1 MKESKIRCIHECAA
15 SILTRSWL
23 RAGKY
28 FVDYIVNSSER
39 PLGPVKK
46 YWWRWEYQEANGN
59 VPHIHALF
67 WTGEVKHGVSL
78 QQIQKRVACSTLVY
92 HQPRVKNLLI
102 ELGLIK
108 HSEDSEIYVIIDE
121 CGRIQRHSCAG
132 CNYRCRVR
140 KGEGDDDVE
149 CRYRNYFEISK
160 HPSRYMY
167 FPCNANHT
175 PEAVNVLST
184 CGLVEQ
190 KMNGGITNLHPKLN
204 GGFYTYPAE
213 PNENL
218 SPFSP
223 VLFAWTRCSSNIQI
237 CDTYLCSRYLAK
249 YVQGIDENLKVE
261 LKSFNHGESAV
272 LEEKVVYNTKVS
284 TSGYYEKIRSMKNN
298 KKQNKHVGRAIGVPE
313 ILSLIF
319 QVPQVYTNVSFVH
332 IPTCALEF
340 RSGIENIRPKK
351 TDYREEEFVQIPYEL
366 KNAAQERNEGLDI
379 PCQDVRRNLNFPTS
393 RRFTML
399 QEQMMKDVPA
409 T

>member
-1 MKESKIRCIHECAA
+1 M
-15 SILTRSWL
+15 
-23 RAGKY
+23 
-28 FVDYIVNSSER
+28 
-39 PLGPVKK
+39 
-46 YWWRWEYQEANGN
+46 
-59 VPHIHALF
+59 
-67 WTGEVKHGVSL
+67 
-78 QQIQKRVACSTLVY
+78 
-92 HQPRVKNLLI
+92 I

-108 HSEDSEIYVIIDE
+108 HSEDPEIYTIIDE
-121 CGRIQRHSCAG
+121 CGRIQRHSCAS
-132 CNYRCRVR
+132 CNYICRVR
-140 KGEGDDDVE
+140 KGEGDDDLE

-175 PEAVNVLST
+175 PEAVNFL
-184 CGLVEQ
+184 CAFGLVEQ
-190 KMNGGITNLHPKLN
+190 KENGKITNLHPKLN

-284 TSGYYEKIRSMKNN
+284 TSGYYEKIRSIKRN
-298 KKQNKHVGRAIGVPE
+298 KSKDRHIGRAIGVPE

-340 RSGIENIRPKK
+340 RSGIENVRQKK
-351 TDYREEEFVQIPYEL
+351 QILEK
-366 KNAAQERNEGLDI
+366 KNLH
-379 PCQDVRRNLNFPTS
+379 
-393 RRFTML
+393 RFL
-399 QEQMMKDVPA
+399 MK
-409 T
+409 